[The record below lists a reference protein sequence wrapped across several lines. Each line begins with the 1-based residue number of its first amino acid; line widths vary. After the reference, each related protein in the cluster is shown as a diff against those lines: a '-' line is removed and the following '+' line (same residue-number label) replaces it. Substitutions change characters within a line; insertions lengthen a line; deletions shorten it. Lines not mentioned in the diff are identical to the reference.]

1 MERKKLKQILLDFGY
16 SIETVKKMFQLK
28 TRPTLLKAIELQRV
42 YGIPCDAWA
51 DIKSYVNDTKKDE
64 VCSSVRAWDFILK
77 GEENVWTIYDICTD
91 IAFSDIYIV

>member
-1 MERKKLKQILLDFGY
+1 MERKKIKQILLDFGY

-51 DIKSYVNDTKKDE
+51 DIKSYVNDTKKPR
-64 VCSSVRAWDFILK
+64 C
-77 GEENVWTIYDICTD
+77 CTTTKQTKIIGVKD
-91 IAFSDIYIV
+91 VK